1 MAITN
6 STTITSNEQMILNAF
21 LSAINLYIGVFL
33 TLCVFMGLD
42 TMSRKIDEWHRG
54 VDAMSI
60 TLDEWRRDEWRKE
73 MTYTSLKEGPD
84 LPGPASA
91 SGPASAT
98 ERWIRLS
105 RRNRAK
111 AQTMTRD

>member
-6 STTITSNEQMILNAF
+6 TTITPNEKMILNAF

-84 LPGPASA
+84 LPGPAS
-91 SGPASAT
+91 GPASAT

-105 RRNRAK
+105 RLNRAK